1 MHGNRINRSQ
11 SKIEI
16 TCNLRSLWRRKHRLV
31 CSVSFNSGHNGLES
45 HYPAQDKGSIRHNVI
60 NGVNQRISILIIP
73 RVLSC
78 IPGVRIAYTCLY
90 LDSDNQRIPSVD
102 GKEVDSY
109 TLFGSRC
116 NSSRVTSFRV
126 LSIGKE
132 RRKGTKEMGFVDSIK
147 GQRESRLI
155 FPNGERLRLL
165 GKFDRKRAAARHGCR
180 WTGSGNEKTGEREG
194 SRDG

>member
-1 MHGNRINRSQ
+1 M
-11 SKIEI
+11 
-16 TCNLRSLWRRKHRLV
+16 RSLWRRKHRLV
-31 CSVSFNSGHNGLES
+31 CSVSFNSGHNGLQS

-60 NGVNQRISILIIP
+60 NGVNQRIPILIIP
-73 RVLSC
+73 RLLSC
-78 IPGVRIAYTCLY
+78 ILGARAACTCL
-90 LDSDNQRIPSVD
+90 DSGNQRVSSVD

-109 TLFGSRC
+109 TLFESRC

-147 GQRESRLI
+147 EQRESRLI